1 MALKRPKF
9 IIGAA
14 GIFIAGG
21 LCLFWGKR
29 ALEKTILE
37 RLVAFSEERGV
48 IVSSLRLSIKLPA
61 VLDLLS
67 GAGIRAPND
76 ITASRKLTFDTE
88 DIARAHQIR
97 LMVLRGVDVP
107 TYVEHGI
114 ADIGV
119 SGKEVLMEHG
129 EHGYYEPLDLRLGF
143 CNLMTAGIIDE
154 QDLPARFKVATK
166 FVNISKRFYAA
177 KGCQVDIIKLY
188 GGMELAPIT
197 GLAHRIVD
205 IVETGSTLKANGLT
219 AMELIAPISTRLIV
233 NKASMKMKHAA
244 VKDLLSRLEQQITV
258 EPRDE

>member
-1 MALKRPKF
+1 MKPVITIALSKGR
-9 IIGAA
+9 
-14 GIFIAGG
+14 
-21 LCLFWGKR
+21 
-29 ALEKTILE
+29 
-37 RLVAFSEERGV
+37 V
-48 IVSSLRLSIKLPA
+48 LPA

-67 GAGIRAPND
+67 GAGVRASDD
-76 ITASRKLTFDTE
+76 IAGSRKLTFDTE
-88 DIARAHQIR
+88 DDSDAYQIR

-143 CNLMTAGIIDE
+143 CDLMTAGIIDE
-154 QDLPARFKVATK
+154 RDLPARIKVATK
-166 FVNISKRFYAA
+166 FVNISKRFYAT
-177 KGCQVDIIKLY
+177 KGCQVDIIRLY

-205 IVETGSTLKANGLT
+205 IVETGNTLKANGLT

-233 NKASMKMKHAA
+233 NKAAMKMKHAA
-244 VKDLLSRLEQQITV
+244 VKTLLSRLENEITV
-258 EPRDE
+258 EQRDE